1 MSAGKEIVFEKD
13 EMVSILAK
21 AVARY
26 IEDQFV
32 NEEESDS
39 DSMDM
44 RPA

>member
-1 MSAGKEIVFEKD
+1 MSARKEILFEKD

-26 IEDQFV
+26 IEDQSV

-39 DSMDM
+39 DSMDKKS
-44 RPA
+44 A